1 MNGNCINS
9 RCTCH
14 GGWTGTNCDQS
25 ILKLYSYIINLID
38 YEIHLKCVLQLIKWI
53 LSNILTCVQCMY
65 PLNYT
70 HTLYMYI
77 QEHVPATA
85 RTEVCVSVT
94 TVAPVQQA
102 GLDQLVSEL
111 SALLR
116 VSMVTVSTPR
126 LSVSVMKAGEE
137 RTATKVLY
145 YIALL

>member
-1 MNGNCINS
+1 M
-9 RCTCH
+9 
-14 GGWTGTNCDQS
+14 
-25 ILKLYSYIINLID
+25 
-38 YEIHLKCVLQLIKWI
+38 EIASTVAAPATVDGPAPTVIK
-53 LSNILTCVQCMY
+53 
-65 PLNYT
+65 
-70 HTLYMYI
+70 
-77 QEHVPATA
+77 EHVPATA

-137 RTATKVLY
+137 RTATKLSVIHPVRMVAPASFLGFVCAPVDGMEHY
-145 YIALL
+145 ASSPGNIIE